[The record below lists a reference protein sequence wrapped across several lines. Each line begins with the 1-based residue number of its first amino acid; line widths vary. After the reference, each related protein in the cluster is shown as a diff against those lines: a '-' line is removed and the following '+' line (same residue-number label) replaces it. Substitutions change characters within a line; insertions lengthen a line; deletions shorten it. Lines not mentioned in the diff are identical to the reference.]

1 MYLVLYSERISYNYK
16 KQWNISIDRFLISE
30 AYLVTMNSKLIAP
43 LVTVLIL
50 SAIISTASYNIAWSD
65 KDYCYDQVGDGHFCF
80 DTKKK
85 CRPEQKQDDIAESP
99 CYNKDRTA

>member
-1 MYLVLYSERISYNYK
+1 
-16 KQWNISIDRFLISE
+16 
-30 AYLVTMNSKLIAP
+30 MNSKLIAP

-50 SAIISTASYNIAWSD
+50 SAIISVASYNIAWSKPDKD
-65 KDYCYDQVGDGHFCF
+65 KDYCYDQFGDGHFCF

-85 CRPEQKQDDIAESP
+85 CRYEQKQDDIAKSP